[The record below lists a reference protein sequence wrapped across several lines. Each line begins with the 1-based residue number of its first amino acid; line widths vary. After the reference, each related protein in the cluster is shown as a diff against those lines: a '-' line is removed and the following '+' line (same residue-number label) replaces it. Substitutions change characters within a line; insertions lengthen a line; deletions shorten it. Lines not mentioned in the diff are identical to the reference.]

1 MSNKKSWSFS
11 GIFLLIAILM
21 AVYYFIDAMWIN
33 PKGYSTPDYP
43 EPDYG
48 DFYAP

>member
-1 MSNKKSWSFS
+1 MSNKNFS
-11 GIFLLIAILM
+11 SLFGIFLVIAALM
-21 AVYYFIDAMWIN
+21 AVYYFIDAMWLN